1 MKKPP
6 AAPPSRRDLR
16 PLIAEGVSPW
26 LDGIHRGLAT
36 SGLLG
41 RLIDE
46 TGLRGATTNPA
57 LLAGR
62 LRRDPVYA
70 EQLARLA
77 GHDVSPEGSVWAASV
92 HDLRLVCDQFLD
104 VFRTAHGH
112 DGLVSADLDPRL
124 AHDPA
129 ATTAEAV
136 ELARAVDRPNLL
148 VKIPATPEGLGAIRD
163 CVGLGLGVHA
173 TGLFSVHRYGQVVD
187 AYFDGLEQALAAG
200 RPLAAIASVASL
212 PVGRVDQEIDRR
224 LTALGTPDALAL
236 RGLTAQAAA
245 RLMYRAYEERLG
257 DGRWR
262 TLRASGARPQRLL
275 WTDSAL
281 AGAAAAQARYV
292 AGLVSWGTAHAMTR
306 PVLDEAVRMLRL
318 DGDTLMGRH
327 EAAQAVLDRLGRL
340 GIDYCAV
347 VRRLEEDSVPRL
359 IDHWLRLHASAAT
372 RLARPAD
379 LHGDSEPAR
388 LRGT

>member
-6 AAPPSRRDLR
+6 AADPRTGDLR

-26 LDGIHRGLAT
+26 LDGINRGLVT

-41 RLIDE
+41 RLIDR

-57 LLAGR
+57 LLTGPMR
-62 LRRDPVYA
+62 HDPVYA

-77 GHDVSPEGSVWAASV
+77 EHHVSPEGSVWAATV
-92 HDLRLVCDQFLD
+92 HDLRLVCEEFLG
-104 VFRTAHGH
+104 VHRATHGH

-124 AHDPA
+124 AHDAA
-129 ATTAEAV
+129 ATVAEAV

-148 VKIPATPEGLGAIRD
+148 VKIPATAAGLTAIRD
-163 CVGLGLGVHA
+163 CVGRGLGVHA
-173 TGLFSVHRYGQVVD
+173 TGLYSVRRYGQVVD

-200 RPLAAIASVASL
+200 LPLAAIASVASL
-212 PVGRVDQEIDRR
+212 PVGRVDREIDRR
-224 LTALGTPDALAL
+224 LAATAGPDAAAL

-281 AGAAAAQARYV
+281 GGAAAQARYV

-306 PVLDEAVRMLRL
+306 PVLDEAVRKLRL
-318 DGDTLMGRH
+318 EGDTLLGQY
-327 EAAQAVLDRLGRL
+327 EAARAVLDRLGRL
-340 GIDYCAV
+340 GIDYGAV
-347 VRRLEEDSVPRL
+347 ARRLEEQSVPL
-359 IDHWLRLHASAAT
+359 LVDHWLRLHAAVEGRPA
-372 RLARPAD
+372 ARP
-379 LHGDSEPAR
+379 GDQEPAR
-388 LRGT
+388 LPLR